1 MATRIESIVWG
12 PAPAGAVV
20 DHAVL
25 TVTGALGSIQEIQ
38 VGMLGTFIHIDLAAD
53 SYTASVQAV
62 DAAGNQIGAA
72 VIDTFVIT
80 VPVTA
85 YFIPVSMTGVT
96 E

>member
-1 MATRIESIVWG
+1 MATRIENITWG

-38 VGMLGTFIHIDLAAD
+38 VGMGGTAVKIDLSPD
-53 SYTASVQAV
+53 TYTASVQAV
-62 DAAGNQIGAA
+62 DVSGNPIGAA
-72 VIDTFVIT
+72 VIDTFTIT
-80 VPVTA
+80 VPVNT
-85 YFIPVSMTGVT
+85 YTIPVSMTGTT